1 MNEYKNDIIK
11 ITTSAILLIFAVILT
26 KIINIPLFLLIV
38 IFAVPYLIVG
48 FEVIKEAIENIT
60 EGEVFGE
67 ELLMC
72 IATIGA
78 FAIKEYPEAVF
89 VMIFFCIGE
98 LFEDMASDK
107 SKKSITALMDIR
119 PDIAYKEENGK
130 FIEVKCKEVKTGDI
144 LTVRSGDRIPLDGII
159 LDGNSLV
166 DASALT
172 GESLP
177 KNVSVGDS
185 VFGGCVNVGG
195 VIKIKVT
202 NEYENSTASRI
213 LDLANTASQKKAKT
227 EKFITKF
234 SKVYTPAVVCLA
246 LFIAVIPSII
256 SNDWYKWLYSALTF
270 LVVSCPCAVVISIPL
285 TYFSGIGCSSKHG
298 ILVKGSDSL
307 EALSNLKT
315 AVFDKTGTLTLG
327 NFEVTAIHPEKID
340 EMALLSI
347 AVSAENYS
355 THPISMSLKRAS
367 TKGGCEVNKKVSQV
381 KEIAGKGITAVI
393 DGNNVCVGNG
403 KLMESIGVE
412 YRNCHHTGTIVHIAV
427 NGEYEGHI
435 VISDTVKP
443 ESKNAITYLKKLGI
457 KSVMLTGDGE
467 TTAKAVAEDIG
478 ITEYHCDLMPEDKVS
493 IFESILKNNNSNRK
507 VAFIGDGIND
517 TPVLSR
523 ADIGIAMGGLGSD
536 AAIEA
541 ADVVLMDDNLLKLD
555 TAIKI
560 SKRTKIIAYQNI
572 IFALGVKFGV
582 LLLSLFT
589 VPNIMWFAAFAD
601 VGVMVI
607 AVLNSIR
614 AMKLS

>member
-11 ITTSAILLIFAVILT
+11 ITVSAITLIIAVVLT
-26 KIINIPLFLLIV
+26 KVIQLPLLLQII

-48 FEVIKEAIENIT
+48 LEVIKEAIENIT
-60 EGEVFGE
+60 EGEIFGE

-72 IATIGA
+72 IATVGA
-78 FAIKEYPEAVF
+78 FVIKEYPEAVF

-98 LFEDMASDK
+98 LFEDMASNK
-107 SKKSITALMDIR
+107 SRKSITALMDIR

-144 LTVRSGDRIPLDGII
+144 LTVRSGNRIPLDGII

-166 DASALT
+166 DTSALT

-177 KNVSVGDS
+177 KSVSVGDS
-185 VFGGCVNVGG
+185 VFGGCVNIGG
-195 VIKIKVT
+195 VIKIRVT
-202 NEYENSTASRI
+202 NEYEHSTASKI
-213 LDLANTASQKKAKT
+213 LDLAENAYQKKAKT

-234 SKVYTPAVVCLA
+234 SKVYTPIVVCLA

-256 SNDWYKWLYSALTF
+256 SNDWYKWLYTALTF

-285 TYFSGIGCSSKHG
+285 TYFSGIGCSSRHG

-340 EMALLSI
+340 EMELLSI
-347 AVSAENYS
+347 AVAAEDYS

-367 TKGGCEVNKKVSQV
+367 TKGGCKTNKKVSQV

-403 KLMESIGVE
+403 KLMDSIGVE

-427 NGEYEGHI
+427 DGEYEGHI

-443 ESKNAITYLKKLGI
+443 DSKKAITRLKKLGI
-457 KSVMLTGDGE
+457 KSIMLTGDGE
-467 TTAKAVAEDIG
+467 ATAKAVAEDIG
-478 ITEYHCDLMPEDKVS
+478 INEYHCDLMPEDKVN
-493 IFESILKNNNSNRK
+493 IFESILKDNNSNKK

-523 ADIGIAMGGLGSD
+523 ADIGISMGGLGSD

-560 SKRTKIIAYQNI
+560 SKRTKKIAYQNI